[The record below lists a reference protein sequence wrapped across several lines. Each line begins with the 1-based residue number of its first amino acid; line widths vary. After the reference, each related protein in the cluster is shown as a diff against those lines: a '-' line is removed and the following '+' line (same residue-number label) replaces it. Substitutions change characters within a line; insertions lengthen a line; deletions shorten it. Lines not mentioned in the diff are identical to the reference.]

1 MKKSSS
7 FSGLLGLTQE
17 ELALLLEVDRS
28 RLAKYQKGSRDIP
41 VAAKQLLAEMVQHI
55 SSLATDEKTIIHPT
69 EQLAQKLQAVQKM
82 LKENE
87 YQQMATARKI
97 ISIEAKYT
105 AKIKALQLVEFVSRN
120 TPTPE
125 SEKRALLRAIAR
137 KAKKSLKNEGL
148 DVLFKL
154 KLQLEMLVLEK
165 LLLDNEIRK
174 MKRGL
179 ENTDEKV

>member
-28 RLAKYQKGSRDIP
+28 RLAKYQQGSRDIP

-97 ISIEAKYT
+97 TSIEAKYT
-105 AKIKALQLVEFVSRN
+105 AKIKALQLVEFLSRN

-137 KAKKSLKNEGL
+137 KANKSLKTEGL

-174 MKRGL
+174 MKRAL
-179 ENTDEKV
+179 EITDDKV

>member
-1 MKKSSS
+1 
-7 FSGLLGLTQE
+7 
-17 ELALLLEVDRS
+17 
-28 RLAKYQKGSRDIP
+28 
-41 VAAKQLLAEMVQHI
+41 
-55 SSLATDEKTIIHPT
+55 
-69 EQLAQKLQAVQKM
+69 VQKM

-97 ISIEAKYT
+97 TSIEAKYT
-105 AKIKALQLVEFVSRN
+105 AKIKALQLVEFLSRS

-174 MKRGL
+174 MKRAL
-179 ENTDEKV
+179 EITDDKV